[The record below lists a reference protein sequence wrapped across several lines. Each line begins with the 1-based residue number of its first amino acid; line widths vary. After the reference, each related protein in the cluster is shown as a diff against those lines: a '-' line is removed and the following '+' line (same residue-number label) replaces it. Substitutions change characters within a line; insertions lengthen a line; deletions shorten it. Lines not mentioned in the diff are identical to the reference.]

1 MANSTATQRQ
11 STRKGRAVG
20 SVATPTVE
28 LSLLDQQPSAPTAS
42 AAPAKKKK
50 ATKPKASKAKA
61 DVPTFDEP
69 PKLAT
74 KKKESEGGRDE
85 VLSDYLAQLGGIPLF
100 GPEEEQQHAA
110 LLLDAEVT
118 AWTLLLGERVVVE
131 LLAQHANVVEN
142 KKFTATESL
151 QGLLDVLQRSRSV
164 HTLRGKR
171 KSDAAALVDTLALVM
186 RAFDDDRV
194 LVDEALE
201 ALVAV
206 DDDDLARRQ
215 KVHTEARRSRQR
227 ALRIR
232 NKFVRANLRLVVSVA
247 RRFHHY
253 RMPLIDLIQE
263 GNLGLIKSV
272 HRFDHTKGFRFSTYA
287 HWWIRQAIERA
298 IMNKGAQVR
307 LPVHIFDA
315 RREVAKA
322 SHELSQKMG
331 RTPSHEELAEALCL
345 PLEKLLDIVKAVPRE
360 PMSLDETMGDD
371 EDRTVAEVIS
381 DNASP
386 PDERVIAQDDQ
397 QRARRLL
404 RKLTPMEIDIIE
416 RRYGLRADL
425 DETLEEIG
433 KSYSLSRERVRQIQ
447 VQGIK
452 KMQRFHQATMR

>member
-1 MANSTATQRQ
+1 MAKRTATQ
-11 STRKGRAVG
+11 SKPTRKRPAM
-20 SVATPTVE
+20 SAPTVE
-28 LSLLDQQPSAPTAS
+28 LSLLEQQSPAPAPSS
-42 AAPAKKKK
+42 AAALKK
-50 ATKPKASKAKA
+50 ATKPKLGGKAQT
-61 DVPTFDEP
+61 DVPTFEAP
-69 PKLAT
+69 PKLAE
-74 KKKESEGGRDE
+74 KKKDSEGGRDE
-85 VLSDYLAQLGGIPLF
+85 VLSDYLAQLGAIPLF

-110 LLLDAEVT
+110 LLLEAEVNT
-118 AWTLLLGERVVVE
+118 WTQLLGERVVVE
-131 LLAQHANVVEN
+131 LLATHDKLVDNN
-142 KKFTATESL
+142 KFTATEALHEL
-151 QGLLDVLQRSRSV
+151 QRVLQRSSSA
-164 HTLRGKR
+164 HTLRGQR
-171 KSDAAALVDTLALVM
+171 KVEAAALIEHLAHAM
-186 RAFDDDRV
+186 RVFDDDRV
-194 LVDEALE
+194 LIDEALE
-201 ALVAV
+201 ALAETGAN
-206 DDDDLARRQ
+206 DCSRQ
-215 KVHTEARRSRQR
+215 SLVYAEARRYRQR

-322 SHELSQKMG
+322 SHEISQKTG
-331 RTPSHEELAEALCL
+331 RTPTHEELAEALCL
-345 PLEKLLDIVKAVPRE
+345 PLEKLLDIIKAVPRE

-381 DNASP
+381 DNACP

-397 QRARRLL
+397 RRARRLL

-452 KMQRFHQATMR
+452 KMQRFHQATVR